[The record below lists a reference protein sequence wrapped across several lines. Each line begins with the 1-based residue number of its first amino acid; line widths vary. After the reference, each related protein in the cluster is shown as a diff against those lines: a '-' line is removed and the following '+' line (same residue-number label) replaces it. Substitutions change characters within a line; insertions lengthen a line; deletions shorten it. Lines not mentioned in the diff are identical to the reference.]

1 MLHYYSCY
9 SIGGYKNLDLGNSE
23 SGKEVNYFLPLL
35 PVWIKDNRSNIDGLI
50 EKNNIKELDSSSALP
65 SEINTMISF
74 QGYKLLY
81 RHLESGHSVI
91 SLRDI
96 HPTSLTDSETN
107 PLLFIVMSDSETDI
121 PAMDKIADYFAHK
134 IDEVSQKIC
143 ECLYYDSKE
152 CGLCFRNK
160 DVNDWINLIVTTSNG
175 KFYSNDVC
183 LLVLEGG
190 SEDYSYAERTQKFNL
205 DQDSVCYGIDEN
217 GELYIIPINKTE
229 KKKKIS
235 VLIIA
240 LGILCL
246 ALLLVRGCLLK
257 NSKEK
262 SSNELPTLL
271 QKDSTDFKNSSEDST
286 ITICPKCGNEC
297 LWCGTLEI
305 VRDSVKIQ
313 FDFVENE
320 SKQKK
325 FVMNRFIV
333 S

>member
-1 MLHYYSCY
+1 M
-9 SIGGYKNLDLGNSE
+9 GNSE

-107 PLLFIVMSDSETDI
+107 PFLFIIMSNSESDVQT
-121 PAMDKIADYFAHK
+121 MDKIADYFAHN
-134 IDEVSQKIC
+134 INEVSRKIC

-160 DVNDWINLIVTTSNG
+160 EVNDWINSIVTISNG
-175 KFYSNDVC
+175 KFYSEDVC
-183 LLVLEGG
+183 LLVLEVG
-190 SEDYSYAERTQKFNL
+190 SEDYTYAEQSQKFSL

-217 GELYIIPINKTE
+217 WELHRILINKTE

-235 VLIIA
+235 VLTMA
-240 LGILCL
+240 WGVLCL
-246 ALLLVRGCLLK
+246 VLLLVGGVLLK
-257 NSKEK
+257 NPKEK
-262 SSNELPTLL
+262 SINELPTLL

-286 ITICPKCGNEC
+286 ITICPKCGKEC
-297 LWCGTLEI
+297 PWCGTLEI
-305 VRDSVKIQ
+305 VRDSVKIR
-313 FDFVENE
+313 FDSVENE
-320 SKQKK
+320 SKQKW
-325 FVMNRFIV
+325 FVMN
-333 S
+333 